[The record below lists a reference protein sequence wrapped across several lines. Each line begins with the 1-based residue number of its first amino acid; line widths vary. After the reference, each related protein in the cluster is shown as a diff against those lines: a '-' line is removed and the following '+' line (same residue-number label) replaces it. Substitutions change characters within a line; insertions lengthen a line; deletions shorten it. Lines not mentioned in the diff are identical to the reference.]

1 MVKCKSAFV
10 GGMKLKIS
18 ELGKVITGNTPS
30 KKIKEFWDKDDVGFV
45 KPDIISDEHIVK
57 IKNEDCNEF
66 ISNAA
71 ISKARIVPKNSIF
84 VTCIGNIGKIGVATE
99 NLAFNQQINAIIPNE
114 NVNLDY
120 LCYAIFANKTRLQDI
135 ANAPIVPLLNKS
147 QFSEFELEF
156 DMDINTQ
163 TRIVNELNTVSNI
176 ILKYKQEL
184 LLLDELVRAR
194 FVEMFGDPVDN
205 PMNWEKKKLKDIVTE
220 DCTISYGIV
229 QTGEEQ
235 KEGIP
240 VFRPVDI
247 VNHTPKVEELKKTTE
262 FISDRYKK
270 TLLKGHELLI
280 TVRANIADTFIV
292 DKEFMGCNVG
302 RGIVPIRTQEDIM
315 RLEFLK
321 CLIDNKHLNDIL
333 KSKAKGITLIQLN
346 MEDLRN
352 VELIV
357 PPIDLQIDY
366 LKYSR
371 LIDKSRSRIQKSLE
385 ASQELFDSL
394 MQEYFG

>member
-1 MVKCKSAFV
+1 
-10 GGMKLKIS
+10 MKLKIS

-57 IKNEDCNEF
+57 IKSENCNEF

-163 TRIVNELNTVSNI
+163 TRIVHELNTVSNI

-194 FVEMFGDPVDN
+194 FVEMFGTVYD
-205 PMNWEKKKLKDIVTE
+205 KKFDMKTLPDIVSSDKNSIKRGPFGGALKKDDFLTE
-220 DCTISYGIV
+220 GYLVYEQRHAIHEDFEYAKYYISKEKYESMIGFKVIPGDLIISCSGV
-229 QTGEEQ
+229 TLGRIAEVPNGA
-235 KEGIP
+235 KEGIINQALLKISLNKDMMNNKFFIHQ
-240 VFRPVDI
+240 FRCKEIQEMLFGFSRGSGIPNMPSMNEVKTFKFI
-247 VNHTPKVEELKKTTE
+247 CPPLELQNQFASFVEE
-262 FISDRYKK
+262 
-270 TLLKGHELLI
+270 
-280 TVRANIADTFIV
+280 
-292 DKEFMGCNVG
+292 
-302 RGIVPIRTQEDIM
+302 
-315 RLEFLK
+315 
-321 CLIDNKHLNDIL
+321 
-333 KSKAKGITLIQLN
+333 
-346 MEDLRN
+346 
-352 VELIV
+352 
-357 PPIDLQIDY
+357 
-366 LKYSR
+366 
-371 LIDKSRSRIQKSLE
+371 IDKSRLLSNHSLFLIKSII
-385 ASQELFDSL
+385 F
-394 MQEYFG
+394 

>member
-1 MVKCKSAFV
+1 MGDKSAFV

-57 IKNEDCNEF
+57 IKSEDCNEF

-163 TRIVNELNTVSNI
+163 TRIVHELNTVSNI

-194 FVEMFGDPVDN
+194 FVEMFGDPIENQKD
-205 PMNWEKKKLKDIVTE
+205 WEVVKIRDIVT
-220 DCTISYGIV
+220 DVRYGTSKPAV
-229 QTGEEQ
+229 
-235 KEGIP
+235 EGGRYPYLRMNNLTVDGGLDLSDLKYIDIP
-240 VFRPVDI
+240 DNEIEKCVVRKGDILFNRTNSIDLIGKTAVFNLLDDMVIAGYIIRIRLNNQILPDVFSQYMNLEVMKKVLRGMAKGA
-247 VNHTPKVEELKKTTE
+247 VNQ
-262 FISDRYKK
+262 
-270 TLLKGHELLI
+270 
-280 TVRANIADTFIV
+280 ANINAQELQSIKVYIPDMELQKQYVEF
-292 DKEFMGCNVG
+292 KE
-302 RGIVPIRTQEDIM
+302 E
-315 RLEFLK
+315 
-321 CLIDNKHLNDIL
+321 
-333 KSKAKGITLIQLN
+333 
-346 MEDLRN
+346 
-352 VELIV
+352 
-357 PPIDLQIDY
+357 
-366 LKYSR
+366 
-371 LIDKSRSRIQKSLE
+371 IDKSRSRIQKSLE

>member
-1 MVKCKSAFV
+1 MIKCKSAFV

-57 IKNEDCNEF
+57 IKSKDCNEF

-71 ISKARIVPKNSIF
+71 ISKARIVPTNSIF

-163 TRIVNELNTVSNI
+163 TRIVHELNTVSNI

-194 FVEMFGDPVDN
+194 FVEMFGDPVVNDKK
-205 PMNWEKKKLKDIVTE
+205 WEIRYFSDLGELKRGKSKHRPRNDPILLGGKYPL
-220 DCTISYGIV
+220 I
-229 QTGEEQ
+229 QTGDVTNSNTYIKSYTSTYSEE
-235 KEGIP
+235 G
-240 VFRPVDI
+240 
-247 VNHTPKVEELKKTTE
+247 LKQSKMW
-262 FISDRYKK
+262 KK
-270 TLLKGHELLI
+270 GTLCI
-280 TVRANIADTFIV
+280 TIAANIAESAILTFDACFPDSVVGFTPNGEVISLFIHYWLSFLQPILEENAPAV
-292 DKEFMGCNVG
+292 AQKNLNVATLEKVG
-302 RGIVPIRTQEDIM
+302 VIIPPLELQNQFASFVQE
-315 RLEFLK
+315 
-321 CLIDNKHLNDIL
+321 
-333 KSKAKGITLIQLN
+333 
-346 MEDLRN
+346 
-352 VELIV
+352 
-357 PPIDLQIDY
+357 
-366 LKYSR
+366 
-371 LIDKSRSRIQKSLE
+371 IDKSRLLSNHSLFLIKSII
-385 ASQELFDSL
+385 F
-394 MQEYFG
+394 

>member
-1 MVKCKSAFV
+1 MGDKSAFV

-18 ELGKVITGNTPS
+18 ELGNTPS
-30 KKIKEFWDKDDVGFV
+30 KKIKELWDKDDVGFV

-57 IKNEDCNEF
+57 IKSEDCNEF

-163 TRIVNELNTVSNI
+163 TRIVHELNTVSNI

-194 FVEMFGDPVDN
+194 FVEMFGTIRENSHNYPRVTLKEVCHKITDGKHGGCKQEDN
-205 PMNWEKKKLKDIVTE
+205 SGYYYVGAREIYDGKIHYDTAPQITYDDFSKDYRRCNLEKGDMV
-220 DCTISYGIV
+220 
-229 QTGEEQ
+229 
-235 KEGIP
+235 
-240 VFRPVDI
+240 I
-247 VNHTPKVEELKKTTE
+247 VNTGATIGKSAIASSHLTE
-262 FISDRYKK
+262 K
-270 TLLKGHELLI
+270 TLLQKSVALI
-280 TVRANIADTFIV
+280 KVNSDIIIA
-292 DKEFMGCNVG
+292 
-302 RGIVPIRTQEDIM
+302 
-315 RLEFLK
+315 EFLRY
-321 CLIDNKHLNDIL
+321 CYMVNPSMYMV
-333 KSKAKGITLIQLN
+333 KSASAQPNLLLSKMNST
-346 MEDLRN
+346 
-352 VELIV
+352 IV
-357 PPIDLQIDY
+357 YLPPIDLQRQFA
-366 LKYSR
+366 SFVEE
-371 LIDKSRSRIQKSLE
+371 IDKSRLLSNHSLFLIKSII
-385 ASQELFDSL
+385 F
-394 MQEYFG
+394 